1 MEYWKGQSHVAWN
14 HHPLQ
19 HCSRCASLC
28 SSGSIISAGG
38 VGGRQISPKGNPNAK
53 EGSWSSL
60 PCRAQQMSLLAGSKQ
75 HTMLP
80 PATQLPSCHHF
91 PATTT
96 ASPSEGRSIY
106 WLPASALPKPGEC
119 GSILNHFRWMLHSF
133 VHPLLISCVLLF
145 INPPPLQFS
154 SCHQQGEAIFSQVHT
169 K

>member
-14 HHPLQ
+14 HHSLQ

-28 SSGSIISAGG
+28 SSGSIIGPGG
-38 VGGRQISPKGNPNAK
+38 SGGRQISHKGNLSGKGGEQAVQGTADVPP
-53 EGSWSSL
+53 GSALCCHQPPSS
-60 PCRAQQMSLLAGSKQ
+60 RR
-75 HTMLP
+75 
-80 PATQLPSCHHF
+80 
-91 PATTT
+91 ATTT
-96 ASPSEGRSIY
+96 ASPEEGRSIY
-106 WLPASALPKPGEC
+106 WLPASALPKAGGC
-119 GSILNHFRWMLHSF
+119 GSILNHFRWMLHSL